1 MNDKLRT
8 LKDLHEKAITEI
20 LNDGSIKDLDKILT
34 KFGEQNGYPV
44 IFVVTAKTFD
54 PPKEDI
60 AHSAIITDQL
70 DVKCFKSNEMHE
82 AADYAQKI
90 SGVLGAFDPR
100 IDSKE
105 FQKEL
110 DKQKR
115 IQTVNNN
122 AMIEHFN
129 KMVEK
134 YKLQD
139 LVTQVEATGQNEF
152 TAILP
157 LITAPEDRQYYY
169 NSVIRHL
176 Q

>member
-20 LNDGSIKDLDKILT
+20 LNDGSIKDLDKMLT

-44 IFVVTAKTFD
+44 IFVVTTKTFD

-100 IDSKE
+100 PRIDSKE
-105 FQKEL
+105 FQKQL

-115 IQTVNNN
+115 FQTAQSNV
-122 AMIEHFN
+122 MINHFN

-139 LVTQVEATGQNEF
+139 FVMQVEAAGQNSF

-157 LITAPEDRQYYY
+157 FITDPEDRMHYQQ
-169 NSVIRHL
+169 NL
-176 Q
+176 L

>member
-20 LNDGSIKDLDKILT
+20 LNDGSIKDLDKMLT

-157 LITAPEDRQYYY
+157 LITAPEDRLYYY
-169 NSVIRHL
+169 NSVICHL